1 MMEFSILK
9 DVIQIKGIN
18 LFTLSDFIKGGEDKS
33 FSIKKVINH
42 LLNEIIIPCRF
53 LECNLF

>member
-1 MMEFSILK
+1 MRGFPILK

-33 FSIKKVINH
+33 LSTKK
-42 LLNEIIIPCRF
+42 
-53 LECNLF
+53 